1 MHTRAN
7 PPTPGASA
15 GTAGVIVPPIIRPCW
30 SCSML
35 VLVEDAAESVSS
47 AVGLGAWDEI
57 WPCGGRRA
65 GRGASA
71 APCRDGPA
79 AVSGRGA
86 AGESAQQGSQERP
99 VAGREPRLGCAQLP
113 LQDRDLVP

>member
-47 AVGLGAWDEI
+47 ADIQVCDPFRIGDQ
-57 WPCGGRRA
+57 
-65 GRGASA
+65 
-71 APCRDGPA
+71 
-79 AVSGRGA
+79 SG
-86 AGESAQQGSQERP
+86 
-99 VAGREPRLGCAQLP
+99 
-113 LQDRDLVP
+113 